1 MQSKLEKLGIEERN
15 VEITK
20 SDYNVNDQ
28 YSATHKDALSNGD
41 ALGKGTGHGGHTHF
55 SPDSSKSTTTID
67 YSNFDTE
74 NGGNVYDIEGRND
87 IGGRKKLTSFSLYNK
102 DYQYG
107 AHLIDT
113 EENQRN
119 GQYRND

>member
-1 MQSKLEKLGIEERN
+1 MQSKLEKVSLDERKNETLKSEYNIE
-15 VEITK
+15 
-20 SDYNVNDQ
+20 DQ
-28 YSATHKDALSNGD
+28 YSVTHNDALTSGD
-41 ALGKGTGHGGHTHF
+41 KKGKGTGHGGHTHF
-55 SPDSSKSTTTID
+55 LPDQSKTSTTID

-74 NGGNVYDIEGRND
+74 NGGNSYDIDGRNN
-87 IGGRKKLTSFSLYNK
+87 IGGRKKALASSLYNK

-119 GQYRND
+119 GQFSL

>member
-1 MQSKLEKLGIEERN
+1 MQSKLEKNGIEERKNETLKNDFN
-15 VEITK
+15 VT
-20 SDYNVNDQ
+20 DQ
-28 YSATHKDALSNGD
+28 YSDKHKNAIANGD
-41 ALGKGTGHGGHTHF
+41 KYGKGTNHGGHTHF
-55 SPDSSKSTTTID
+55 LPDQSKSSSTID

-87 IGGRKKLTSFSLYNK
+87 IGGRNKMISFTLYNK

-119 GQYRND
+119 GQYKN